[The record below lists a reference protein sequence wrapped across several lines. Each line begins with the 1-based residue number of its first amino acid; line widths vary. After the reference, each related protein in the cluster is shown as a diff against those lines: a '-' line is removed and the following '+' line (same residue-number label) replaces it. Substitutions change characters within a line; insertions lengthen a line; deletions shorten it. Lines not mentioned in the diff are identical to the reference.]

1 MAAVPTARSP
11 DRSRAAALVLLFTA
25 ACAPRAE
32 HPADLTPEATLDR
45 VLERVVE
52 VRGLKER
59 WPTGLRVLEDRAFA
73 DALERTRRA
82 GQPALPERAPQ
93 ESGFAAAAQFFSEA
107 RALQHEQTIAFY
119 DPARR
124 SIFVR
129 QKAAEST
136 LPLSW
141 IVAHE
146 VVHALQHQYFG
157 LPEDKSFPT
166 GEAELAYRALL
177 EGDAMVTM
185 LAYRAGEVLVPVR
198 RVVASAIEDIR
209 GGSMEKLE
217 EVSRSKSALQKA
229 SPLIRQRFL
238 FPYAAGT
245 VFVGLIHRA
254 GGFELVNR
262 VYEHPPVTTE
272 QVLHPEKYLLGET
285 AARVEAPEPPPG
297 YNLEVTGHFGE
308 LHTRALLEECGQT
321 DLSAQ
326 AAAGWGGD
334 AFVLAR
340 GRGGARLALWSTSWD
355 TEADAREFER
365 AIKPCFGPQRDRHV
379 QRRDAKVSVL
389 SGPVTA
395 DEAKTLHQ
403 HIATRAVE
411 RPRPAPPLGAVSIPP
426 FRTVTKTQEP
436 YVSGGS
442 YIDPRFALHFP
453 VPPGFHP
460 RVEDGH
466 LSAQRDSPPGLLVVE
481 SSEWLVTTQSV
492 ARIYDDV
499 EDQAR
504 PYTQGRD
511 LVVVSNKKISTRLG
525 RGLERTWQVEGTA
538 VGLRAVV
545 LPVCRGTGSVVF
557 LMMWA
562 DEHTKQLLTWVVQE
576 ARRTGTEPP
585 ACALLDP

>member
-1 MAAVPTARSP
+1 
-11 DRSRAAALVLLFTA
+11 
-25 ACAPRAE
+25 
-32 HPADLTPEATLDR
+32 
-45 VLERVVE
+45 
-52 VRGLKER
+52 
-59 WPTGLRVLEDRAFA
+59 VLEDRPFA
-73 DALERTRRA
+73 DALERTRRS
-82 GQPALPERAPQ
+82 GRPALSERAPEQ
-93 ESGFAAAAQFFSEA
+93 SGFAAAARFFSEA

-129 QKAAEST
+129 EKAAEST

-157 LPEDKSFPT
+157 LPEDKSFAS

-185 LAYRAGEVLVPVR
+185 LAYRASEALVPVR
-198 RVVASAIEDIR
+198 RVVASAIKDIR
-209 GGSMEKLE
+209 NGSMEKLE
-217 EVSRSKSALQKA
+217 EVNRSKPALQKA

-262 VYEHPPVTTE
+262 VYERPPVTTE
-272 QVLHPEKYLLGET
+272 QVLHPEKYLLGEP

-297 YNLEVTGHFGE
+297 YNVEVTGHFGE
-308 LHTRALLEECGQT
+308 LHTRALLEECGQK
-321 DLSAQ
+321 DLSAA

-334 AFVLAR
+334 AFVLSR
-340 GRGGARLALWSTSWD
+340 GRGGARLALWSTIWD
-355 TEADAREFER
+355 TDADAREFER
-365 AIKPCFGPQRDRHV
+365 AIKSCFGPQPDRHV
-379 QRRDAKVSVL
+379 QRRGAKVSVL
-389 SGPVTA
+389 SGPVA
-395 DEAKTLHQ
+395 GGEAKALHQ
-403 HIATRAVE
+403 HIATQSFQ
-411 RPRPAPPLGAVSIPP
+411 RPRPAPPLGAVSIPA
-426 FRTVTKTQEP
+426 FRAAIETPEP
-436 YVSGGS
+436 YVSGDS
-442 YIDPRFALHFP
+442 YIDPRFALQVP

-460 RVEDGH
+460 RVERGH
-466 LSAQRDSPPGLLVVE
+466 LSAQRGSPPGLLIVQP
-481 SSEWLVTTQSV
+481 SEWLVTTQSV
-492 ARIYDDV
+492 ARLYDDV
-499 EDQAR
+499 EDEAQE
-504 PYTQGRD
+504 YTQGRD

-525 RGLERTWQVEGTA
+525 RGLERTWQVEGTS

-562 DEHTKQLLTWVVQE
+562 DEHTKQLLTWVVRE